1 MTAFYAPRGVTR
13 ATIGDEFYGPS
24 CPKCAS
30 PKDMQALECRD
41 CYRDRVRDGRYWT
54 RHSCPT
60 CGAPKHRGSA
70 RCNPC
75 KYKLQRTVGVLA

>member
-24 CPKCAS
+24 CPKCSS
-30 PKDMQALECRD
+30 PKDDQALECRA
-41 CYRDRVRDGRYWT
+41 CYRDRMRDDAYWGRRT
-54 RHSCPT
+54 CA
-60 CGAPKHRGSA
+60 CGAKKYQYSA

-75 KYKLQRTVGVLA
+75 KYLRQRKAAA